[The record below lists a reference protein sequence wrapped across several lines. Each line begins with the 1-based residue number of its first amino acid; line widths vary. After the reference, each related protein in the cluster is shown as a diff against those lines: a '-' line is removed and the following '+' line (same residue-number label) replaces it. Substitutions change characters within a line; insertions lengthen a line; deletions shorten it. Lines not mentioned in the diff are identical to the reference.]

1 MANEIARTPAL
12 DALALMI
19 SSPALRRL
27 RRISIG
33 TVQWPGQ
40 PIRTYLAGGLKLT
53 DQERRE
59 ATSAL
64 ERIKAATTAD
74 DQPETRKQRHA
85 IVSRMLLTYP
95 MTGASAESGK
105 ARGEAY
111 LEALDDLP
119 PWVIAAAVRRWNRGG
134 AGEDHDYRWAPA
146 PATLRKIAIAELAEV
161 KPIMLHLESLL
172 AAVLPEEAIKRP
184 TSEDRAYVVE
194 GFQKLKAD
202 IGAGH
207 RPQHQ
212 PAEAAE

>member
-1 MANEIARTPAL
+1 MANEVARTPTL

-19 SSPALRRL
+19 SSPALLRL

-40 PIRTYLAGGLKLT
+40 PTRTYLAGGLKLT

-64 ERIKAATTAD
+64 ARIKAATTAD

-134 AGEDHDYRWAPA
+134 AGEEHDYRWAPA
-146 PATLRKIAIAELAEV
+146 PATLRKIALAELADV
-161 KPIMLHLESLL
+161 KPIVLHLESLL
-172 AAVLPEEAIKRP
+172 SAVLPEEAIRRP
-184 TSEDRAYVVE
+184 SEQERAHIND
-194 GFQKLKAD
+194 GFSKLKAD
-202 IGAGH
+202 LSGIK
-207 RPQHQ
+207 
-212 PAEAAE
+212 PAMPEAAE